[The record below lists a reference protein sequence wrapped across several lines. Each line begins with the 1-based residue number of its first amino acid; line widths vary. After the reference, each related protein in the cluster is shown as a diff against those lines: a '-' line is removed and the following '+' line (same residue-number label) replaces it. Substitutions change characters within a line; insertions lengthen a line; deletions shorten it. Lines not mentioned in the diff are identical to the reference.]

1 MALIGNKL
9 NHPFGGKG
17 KEKEMKITKKMAK
30 QFAKAMREAMDEA
43 EDNRVLGNKE
53 LAYYYNGRKSAF
65 EYILRSAEGDYTLT
79 EDSWGKLFV
88 D

>member
-1 MALIGNKL
+1 MALTGNKL

-17 KEKEMKITKKMAK
+17 KVKEMKITKKMA
-30 QFAKAMREAMDEA
+30 QHLAKAMREEMDAA
-43 EDNRVLGNKE
+43 EDNRNNGNWG
-53 LAYYYNGRKSAF
+53 LAIYHNGRKSAF
-65 EYILRSAEGDYTLT
+65 EEILRSAEGDWTLT

>member
-1 MALIGNKL
+1 
-9 NHPFGGKG
+9 
-17 KEKEMKITKKMAK
+17 MKITKKMA
-30 QFAKAMREAMDEA
+30 QQLAKEVREAMDTA

-65 EYILRSAEGDYTLT
+65 EEILRSAEGDWKLT
-79 EDSWGKLFV
+79 VDSWGKLFV

>member
-1 MALIGNKL
+1 MALTGNKL

-17 KEKEMKITKKMAK
+17 KVKEMKITEKMAQQLSK
-30 QFAKAMREAMDEA
+30 EMREAMDEA

-65 EYILRSAEGDYTLT
+65 EEILRSAEGDWTLT
-79 EDSWGKLFV
+79 VDSWGKLFV

>member
-1 MALIGNKL
+1 
-9 NHPFGGKG
+9 
-17 KEKEMKITKKMAK
+17 MKITKKMAE
-30 QFAKAMREAMDEA
+30 QLAKAVREAMDTA

-65 EYILRSAEGDYTLT
+65 EEILRSAEGDWTLT
-79 EDSWGKLFV
+79 VDSLGKLFV